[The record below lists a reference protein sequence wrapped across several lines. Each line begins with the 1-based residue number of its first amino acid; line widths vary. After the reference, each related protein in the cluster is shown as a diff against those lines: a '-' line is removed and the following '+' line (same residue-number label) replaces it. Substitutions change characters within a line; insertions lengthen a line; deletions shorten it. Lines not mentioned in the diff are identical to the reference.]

1 MYEHQGH
8 AVSFCKGPLMVNRFL
23 VTCPINR
30 YSYALS
36 GVKQPLRPYY
46 CSLQPKAALAAQKVI
61 NSLVAEGTL
70 PNSPAVQ
77 RAWRSP
83 VYVRSDIAQGKGM
96 ASSSADISVAAMA
109 TALAYGRALTLEEL
123 KEISLSIE
131 PSDASFIPG

>member
-1 MYEHQGH
+1 M
-8 AVSFCKGPLMVNRFL
+8 
-23 VTCPINR
+23 
-30 YSYALS
+30 
-36 GVKQPLRPYY
+36 
-46 CSLQPKAALAAQKVI
+46 
-61 NSLVAEGTL
+61 VAEGTL

-131 PSDASFIPG
+131 PVMLLFIPG